1 MIDSTRLRPSQVAAL
16 VQTWLNR
23 NGYSID
29 FQNDI
34 TMLLAENR
42 RTTRRSNVHK
52 YGQIPYTKA
61 PNGKAY
67 YNWVDIKRFIK
78 DRLEPICKELERKRL
93 EKADKAA
100 KRARLPY
107 AA

>member
-1 MIDSTRLRPSQVAAL
+1 MIDSTRLRPAQVAAL

-23 NGYSID
+23 QGYSID

-42 RTTRRSNVHK
+42 RARHSNVAK
-52 YGQIPYTKA
+52 YGEIPFHKA
-61 PNGKAY
+61 PNGKTY
-67 YNWVDIKRFIK
+67 YDFVDIKRLIK
-78 DRLEPICKELERKRL
+78 DRLEPICKELERQRL

-100 KRARLPY
+100 AGARLPY